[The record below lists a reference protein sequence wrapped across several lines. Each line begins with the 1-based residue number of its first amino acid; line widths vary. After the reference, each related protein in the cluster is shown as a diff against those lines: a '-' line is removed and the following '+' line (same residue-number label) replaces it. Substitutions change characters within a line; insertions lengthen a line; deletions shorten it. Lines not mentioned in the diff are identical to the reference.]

1 MKRTEQKTKKGK
13 KTMDKLTGEIVTI
26 DQTLYC
32 EFNACILSAK
42 FISHIE
48 LTEYS
53 ICMN

>member
-1 MKRTEQKTKKGK
+1 
-13 KTMDKLTGEIVTI
+13 MDKLIGEIVTI

-48 LTEYS
+48 LINYS
-53 ICMN
+53 VCLN

>member
-1 MKRTEQKTKKGK
+1 MSE
-13 KTMDKLTGEIVTI
+13 LTGEIVTI

-48 LTEYS
+48 LIEYS
-53 ICMN
+53 VCLN